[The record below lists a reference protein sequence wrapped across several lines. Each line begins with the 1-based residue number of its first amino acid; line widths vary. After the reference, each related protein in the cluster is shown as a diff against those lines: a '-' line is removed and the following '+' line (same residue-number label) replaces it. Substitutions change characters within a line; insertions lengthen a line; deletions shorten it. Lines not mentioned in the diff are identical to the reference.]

1 MKRIFLTTILFVY
14 FFTAIYASKEPM
26 KYGKP
31 ETSELE
37 MTVYA
42 PDSSA
47 SAVVLCNYGYFN
59 ANEFQFSHTMR
70 IKILKES
77 GKSQGNFF
85 VPASEKTNVR
95 GQVVNM
101 EGGQPVVSKLTKDGI
116 FIERVTGDI
125 FRARVAFPNVKV
137 GSVIDVEFYYK
148 GVPNYWEF
156 QKTIP
161 VKWSELIM
169 EESTFITLRRNFT
182 GYIPFAAISG
192 DRWVTSNV
200 PAFQSESYV
209 NNYENYISRM
219 EIELESIH
227 VPGVIYKDY
236 ATSWSAVAQT
246 LQTHNNF
253 GFQLSSP
260 NLYLN
265 DLEREI
271 KKATT
276 DPYQRMEKAFEAMK
290 KFKWNDRGSIW
301 PSSEGISYVYNK
313 KTGNS
318 ADVNMSLVILLRKL
332 DIRANPILL
341 STRDNGL
348 LPPHSVSIDKLNY
361 MIVKA
366 YLNDT
371 TYLLDA
377 TEENMPIDLLPERA
391 LNGRGL
397 EVPKESYFWQDLSPK
412 KKDKQMDLFNG
423 SINTDGS
430 IKGEWLISYMDY
442 AAYDKRENYKS
453 FNSEDEYLKSVESA
467 HNGLSVESYQNQML
481 DSLNNPFVEK
491 IKVNLKSR
499 LTKVGDKMYL
509 NPFLFDRFTENP
521 FKTENRQYPVD
532 FTTPIEQ
539 RLTLILKLPEG
550 WAVEELPK
558 STRMTLP
565 TKDASISFT
574 SASDDKT
581 INIAY
586 KLMINKPV
594 FVQTEYNDLKVFFD
608 QLVKKQAEMIVIKKI

>member
-1 MKRIFLTTILFVY
+1 MKRIFLTTIFFVY
-14 FFTAIYASKEPM
+14 FSTFIYAAKEPM

-101 EGGQPVVSKLTKDGI
+101 EGGKPVISKLTKDGI

-137 GSVIDVEFYYK
+137 GSVIDVEFFYN
-148 GVPNYWEF
+148 GIPNYWEF

-161 VKWSELIM
+161 IKWSELIM
-169 EESTFITLRRNFT
+169 EESMYITLRRNFT
-182 GYIPFAAISG
+182 GYIPFAAISS

-200 PAFQSESYV
+200 PAFQPESYI

-219 EIELESIH
+219 QIELESIH
-227 VPGVIYKDY
+227 IPGVLYKDY
-236 ATSWSAVAQT
+236 ATSWDAVVKT

-265 DLEREI
+265 SLEHEI

-290 KFKWNDRGSIW
+290 KFKWNNKSSIW

-318 ADVNMSLVILLRKL
+318 ADVNMSLIILLRKL
-332 DIRANPILL
+332 DIRANPVLL
-341 STRDNGL
+341 STRDNGF

-377 TEENMPIDLLPERA
+377 TEENMPIDMIPERA

-397 EVPKESYFWQDLSPK
+397 EVPKESFFWEDITPK
-412 KKDKQMDLFNG
+412 KKDRQVEIFNG
-423 SINTDGS
+423 SINQDGS
-430 IKGEWLISYMDY
+430 IKGNWMISYVDY
-442 AAYDKRENYKS
+442 AAFDKRENFKS
-453 FNSEDEYLKSVESA
+453 FNSEDEYLKSIESSY
-467 HNGLSVESYQNQML
+467 NGLTIDSYKNQML
-481 DSLNNPFVEK
+481 DSLNKPFTENIQVS
-491 IKVNLKSR
+491 LKNR
-499 LTKVGDKMYL
+499 MTKVSDKMYL
-509 NPFLFDRFTENP
+509 NPFLFDRYTENP

-532 FTTPIEQ
+532 FTTPLE
-539 RLTLILKLPEG
+539 RRMNLILKLPEG

-574 SASDDKT
+574 SVSDDKT